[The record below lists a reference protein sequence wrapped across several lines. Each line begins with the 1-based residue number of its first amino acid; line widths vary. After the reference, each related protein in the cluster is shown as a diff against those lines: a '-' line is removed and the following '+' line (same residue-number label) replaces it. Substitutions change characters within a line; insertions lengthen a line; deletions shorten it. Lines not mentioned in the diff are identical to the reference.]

1 MKLTKR
7 EFIVLGQTAYGAL
20 VTIGFSYLI
29 GFATEADLLLVAAAP
44 LGLLVVG
51 LLAWLPP
58 RAQLLSW
65 AAVTA
70 WLLSAVYLGTSDLE
84 YLMLVLVFLAAIA
97 GVFWSPWFL
106 AAIWFIHP
114 LWDLIP
120 RDLPEHQHDLPLAC
134 LIYDLIIAVYLAWR
148 IKKGFFASAVAA
160 PKLPTGVLKTGLGR
174 SLAALAMLVV
184 VAVEIMLVGSVSM
197 DQLSIWIAI
206 PVAAALIA
214 STLWLPIEGKKAFWL
229 VFTIWTGMTFAH
241 SGELLEILIFGL
253 MILLAVAG
261 YRVSMNYWVIAW
273 GFHALWHLLPR
284 EHLSH
289 EAAMLMGH
297 WMVPT
302 SGLLFELTIAGYLLW
317 LNTRTTRTDF
327 LTR

>member
-7 EFIVLGQTAYGAL
+7 EFLVLGQTAYGAL

-29 GFATEADLLLVAAAP
+29 GFATKAEILLIAAAP
-44 LGLLVVG
+44 LGMIVVG
-51 LLAWLPP
+51 LLAWLPA
-58 RAQLLSW
+58 RAQLLTW
-65 AAVTA
+65 ASVTA
-70 WLLSAVYLGTSDLE
+70 WLLSAVYLGTSDFE
-84 YLMLVLVFLAAIA
+84 YLMLVGVFLAAIA

-120 RDLPEHQHDLPLAC
+120 RDLPDHQHDLPLAC
-134 LIYDLIIAVYLAWR
+134 LIYDLIIAIYLAWR
-148 IKKGFFASAVAA
+148 IRNGFFAGATAA
-160 PKLPTGVLKTGLGR
+160 PSVQTGVLKTGFRR
-174 SLAALAMLVV
+174 SLAALAMLMVV
-184 VAVEIMLVGSVSM
+184 VAEIMIVGTLSM
-197 DQLSIWIAI
+197 NQFSIFIAV
-206 PVAAALIA
+206 PVALALIA

-273 GFHALWHLLPR
+273 GFHALWHLFPR
-284 EHLSH
+284 EHISH
-289 EAAMLMGH
+289 DAAMLMGH
-297 WMVPT
+297 WMV
-302 SGLLFELTIAGYLLW
+302 SAAGLLFELVIAGYLFW
-317 LNTRTTRTDF
+317 FTRRNTYTSGY
-327 LTR
+327 

>member
-29 GFATEADLLLVAAAP
+29 GFATEADLLLVAATP